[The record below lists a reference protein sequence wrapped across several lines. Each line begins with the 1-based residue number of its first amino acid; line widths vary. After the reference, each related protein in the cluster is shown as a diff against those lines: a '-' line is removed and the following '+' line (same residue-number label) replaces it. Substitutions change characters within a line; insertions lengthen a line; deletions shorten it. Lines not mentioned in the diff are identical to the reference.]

1 VVYRTREA
9 RRSHRLILWSSFAE
23 VLDLPF
29 RFPAGILVPWS
40 EPFPVEVSPDRM
52 GRQGGVEDW
61 KAVENIFPVA

>member
-1 VVYRTREA
+1 MADV
-9 RRSHRLILWSSFAE
+9 
-23 VLDLPF
+23 
-29 RFPAGILVPWS
+29 WS